1 MGWNF
6 WNLQNFH
13 NLYLLRWKINNFD
26 HLPRWYHSP
35 NFLFHLA
42 KRCYKFGLKIMS
54 NWKFVKKKSRENKN
68 LEFFFVKFKFW
79 KHFFRENDNSPP
91 SGRVKV
97 AAYIKTGTIRR
108 AEAAHAVRL
117 THRAITGV
125 RYFGADI
132 GWHTAMY
139 RSAESTVKK
148 MELVNCEKR
157 KEKKKYQITT
167 SFSIFVRLVW
177 GGKELKY

>member
-1 MGWNF
+1 MK
-6 WNLQNFH
+6 L
-13 NLYLLRWKINNFD
+13 
-26 HLPRWYHSP
+26 
-35 NFLFHLA
+35 
-42 KRCYKFGLKIMS
+42 
-54 NWKFVKKKSRENKN
+54 
-68 LEFFFVKFKFW
+68 KFW

-157 KEKKKYQITT
+157 KEKKKYQIT
-167 SFSIFVRLVW
+167 SFSIFVRLVRNW
-177 GGKELKY
+177 NTKRRRDWDWLYDLFSARIFIENVKVSTSLRFSVKFFFT